1 MKKNILKTLMALSV
15 ILTIN
20 NVIAAIP
27 NHTFNYQGQ
36 LLDNGSPANG
46 SYDITVTACASETAP
61 SVYGK
66 VSEHLNV
73 SVTNGLFHLSNVDIV
88 ADNQNPF
95 DGWDLYLEIAIKPSG
110 TATYETLSP
119 RQQLHAVPYAN
130 NLTMKGAT
138 DGQMLVFRET
148 MQIGGSWEPMDN
160 PWISNVNGIISNGDQ
175 VRLTRTADADLTS
188 NSGALVIGNIFT
200 YNIVLGNNEILARN
214 DGAPATMYIGGKG
227 GVITNGTNDNKG
239 LLAIGDSI
247 VGQMTFDGNDI
258 QQIANGNP
266 STLFLNYYG
275 GNVSIGSPIN
285 PAMTTIHGAFV
296 NSSDKRLKKDIENL
310 SYGLAEIL
318 VLKPKEYN
326 WINSENEHKSFG
338 LIAQDVQEVMQ
349 ELVHTADDK
358 EQSLSISYIELIPVL
373 IKGMQEQQAII
384 EQQNMKIEKL
394 IMLMENRK

>member
-46 SYDITVTACASETAP
+46 SYDITVTAFGSGTAIP
-61 SVYGK
+61 VFGK

-188 NSGALVIGNIFT
+188 NSGALVIGDIST
-200 YNIVLGNNEILARN
+200 HNIVLDNNEILARN
-214 DGAPATMYIGGKG
+214 GTAAAAMYIGGEG
-227 GVITNGTNDNKG
+227 GMNIGASNDNKG
-239 LLAIGDSI
+239 LLVIGHQSS
-247 VGQMTFDGNDI
+247 QLTFDGNGI
-258 QQIANGNP
+258 QQKINGVP
-266 STLFLNYYG
+266 GKVFLNAHG
-275 GNVSIGSPIN
+275 GDVIIG
-285 PAMTTIHGAFV
+285 
-296 NSSDKRLKKDIENL
+296 NSSNIISMSSDVKQL
-310 SYGLAEIL
+310 SSLNGMMKYMVFATCSNSSI
-318 VLKPKEYN
+318 PSNIIRSYN
-326 WINSENEHKSFG
+326 GTSSGSLGIYDGSGDVQCVIYFPTNIDDRFWQASPYINSGDRGAHCTLGGASNQLNCYRYTTSTG
-338 LIAQDVQEVMQ
+338 ANNGGDIMV
-349 ELVHTADDK
+349 LV
-358 EQSLSISYIELIPVL
+358 Y
-373 IKGMQEQQAII
+373 
-384 EQQNMKIEKL
+384 
-394 IMLMENRK
+394 